1 MGFFFIFIFFEG
13 FWKKGKFGS
22 GCETD
27 DAMVIETEMID
38 AEGSS
43 RRKRE

>member
-1 MGFFFIFIFFEG
+1 MRFFFIFIFFEG
-13 FWKKGKFGS
+13 FWTKGKFGS
-22 GCETD
+22 RGEAD
-27 DAMVIETEMID
+27 DAIVIETEMID